1 MPMTALPSFDGQ
13 EGFEFNEPT
22 RTRLAPVNFDDDANL
37 VETFARPPH
46 PIRKPQAEWWR
57 DPNRKYLSMSLPIYA
72 LRDERRPGIG
82 KFTDLG
88 RIYRDQL
95 SRQGIDTLVL
105 LPPFQS
111 TKESPYSPVSV
122 YALNELYVDWSV
134 LPEVASSA
142 LLELTRTKEDP
153 RYVHYEDERLRTAQL
168 RHEAYSQFRR
178 HASHFRQ
185 ARFDEFVQNQR
196 AARNWLEDYV
206 AFVAERDGAGWDG
219 SSREVALA
227 AHRFAQWVAYNQFR
241 QAIRTVQ
248 SCGGHVVI
256 DLPLFRSSDGV
267 DVARYPEYFRP
278 GHPGAGG
285 QVWGDQALWNWE
297 RLRQEDSKFILDPI
311 EHWLD
316 FGCDGARIDA
326 AANAFAREGQSGSG
340 DEDGERFVS
349 DLARVFH
356 DRDALALVEV
366 LCAPEVTEAVERH
379 GLLALFRDWQV
390 YSTHDFV
397 NPDLS
402 QDPERFLD
410 EVKHLLRNTAASR
423 GHLGALFVNVTFLD
437 VEGDFFRLKR
447 VEERHGRTESIWETQ
462 MSLPSDED
470 YERRARWD
478 RGFSLA
484 CIVAEETGRRI

>member
-1 MPMTALPSFDGQ
+1 MTAQPNFDEQ
-13 EGFEFNEPT
+13 EALKFDEPT
-22 RTRLAPVNFDDDANL
+22 RTRLAPVGFDDDPELAL
-37 VETFARPPH
+37 AFARPPH
-46 PIRKPQAEWWR
+46 PVRKAQAEWWR
-57 DPNRKYLSMSLPIYA
+57 DPARKYLSMSLPIYA
-72 LRDERRPGIG
+72 LRDVRRPGIG

-95 SRQGIDTLVL
+95 SRQGIDTVVL

-111 TKESPYSPVSV
+111 THESPYSPISV
-122 YALNELYVDWSV
+122 YALNELYIDWSIV
-134 LPEVASSA
+134 PEVASSS
-142 LLELTRTKEDP
+142 LVELASTKEDP
-153 RYVHYEDERLRTAQL
+153 RYVHYEDERRRAALLRN
-168 RHEAYSQFRR
+168 EAYMRFRQY
-178 HASHFRQ
+178 ASHFRQ

-196 AARNWLEDYV
+196 AARNWLEDY
-206 AFVAERDGAGWDG
+206 ASFVATREQAGLG
-219 SSREVALA
+219 GISAEANLA
-227 AHRFAQWVAYNQFR
+227 SHRFAQWIAYNQFR

-248 SCGGHVVI
+248 ATGGHVVI
-256 DLPLFRSSDGV
+256 DLPLFRSANGV
-267 DVARYPEYFRP
+267 DVEKYPEYFRP

-356 DRDALALVEV
+356 ERDALALVEV
-366 LCAPEVTEAVERH
+366 LCAPEVTDAVERH

-390 YSTHDFV
+390 YSTHDFL

-410 EVKHLLRNTAASR
+410 EVKHLLRDTDSRR
-423 GHLGALFVNVTFLD
+423 GHRGALFVNITFLD
-437 VEGDFFRLKR
+437 VEGDPFRLKR
-447 VEERHGRTESIWETQ
+447 VEERNGRTESIWETQ

-470 YERRARWD
+470 YHHRARWD

>member
-1 MPMTALPSFDGQ
+1 MTAQPNFDEQ
-13 EGFEFNEPT
+13 AAFELEEPT
-22 RTRLAPVNFDDDANL
+22 RTRLSSVTLEDHPDLAESFV
-37 VETFARPPH
+37 RPPH
-46 PIRKPQAEWWR
+46 PVRKAGPEWWR
-57 DPNRKYLSMSLPIYA
+57 DSNRKYLSMSLPIYA
-72 LRDERRPGIG
+72 LRNEQRPGIG

-95 SRQGIDTLVL
+95 SRQGIDTVVL

-111 TKESPYSPVSV
+111 THESPYSPISV
-122 YALNELYVDWSV
+122 YALNELYIDWSAV
-134 LPEVASSA
+134 PEVASSS
-142 LLELTRTKEDP
+142 LLELTRTREDP
-153 RYVHYEDERLRTAQL
+153 RYVHYDDEKARLSRL
-168 RHEAYSQFRR
+168 SHETYSRFRR

-196 AARNWLEDYV
+196 AASNWLEDYST
-206 AFVAERDGAGWDG
+206 FVTERERSRLDGISAEAAAD
-219 SSREVALA
+219 
-227 AHRFAQWVAYNQFR
+227 AHRFAQWLAYNQFR
-241 QAIRTVQ
+241 QALRVVQ
-248 SCGGHVVI
+248 SSGGHVVI
-256 DLPLFRSSDGV
+256 DLPLFRSAEGV
-267 DVARYPEYFRP
+267 DVNRHPEYFRP

-285 QVWGDQALWNWE
+285 QLWEDQALWNWE
-297 RLRQEDSKFILDPI
+297 RLRQEGSHFLLDPI

-340 DEDGERFVS
+340 DEDGERFVA

-397 NPDLS
+397 NPDLN

-410 EVKHLLRNTAASR
+410 EVRHLLRGTEHQR
-423 GHLGALFVNVTFLD
+423 GRRGALFVNVTFLD
-437 VEGDFFRLKR
+437 VEGDPFRLKR
-447 VEERHGRTESIWETQ
+447 VEERNGRTESVWETQ

-470 YERRARWD
+470 FRRRARWD
-478 RGFSLA
+478 RGHALA
-484 CIVAEETGRRI
+484 CIVAEETGRGA